1 MSDLRS
7 ISENLKSQI
16 ARLFRRQRRGRL
28 VRHYFLISLLL
39 IAGGLISSAALEIYF
54 RYRES
59 QEQIALLEQQAAA
72 VAALKI
78 ERFVQDIVTAI
89 KSIDQEP

>member
-1 MSDLRS
+1 M
-7 ISENLKSQI
+7 ISESLGKLKSKI
-16 ARLFRRQRRGRL
+16 ALLFRRRRHGRL

-59 QEQIALLEQQAAA
+59 QEQIALLEREAAR

-78 ERFVQDIVTAI
+78 ERFIQDISTAI
-89 KSIDQEP
+89 K